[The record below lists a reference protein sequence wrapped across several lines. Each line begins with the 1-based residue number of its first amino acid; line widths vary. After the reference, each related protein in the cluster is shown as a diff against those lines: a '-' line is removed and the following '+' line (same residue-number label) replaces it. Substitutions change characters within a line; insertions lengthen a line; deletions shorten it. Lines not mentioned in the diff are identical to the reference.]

1 MASLKTYTK
10 KTILGWWFSV
20 KHWLTK
26 DMGWGLH
33 VHSIVQKR
41 PQKFSHLIVYGSILH
56 VEVAEY
62 SLV

>member
-1 MASLKTYTK
+1 MIFSKTLAK
-10 KTILGWWFSV
+10 KD
-20 KHWLTK
+20 K
-26 DMGWGLH
+26 GWGLR